1 MDFEDARDS
10 TGWKTVRDLSHRQGG
25 SLTSSI
31 GKIMSKTVDLT
42 RIVTNRS
49 AEVSD
54 MIAAINGDPGRVLWT
69 SEFRTAVR
77 GGKPL
82 VGPRIEE

>member
-1 MDFEDARDS
+1 
-10 TGWKTVRDLSHRQGG
+10 
-25 SLTSSI
+25 
-31 GKIMSKTVDLT
+31 MSKTVDLT